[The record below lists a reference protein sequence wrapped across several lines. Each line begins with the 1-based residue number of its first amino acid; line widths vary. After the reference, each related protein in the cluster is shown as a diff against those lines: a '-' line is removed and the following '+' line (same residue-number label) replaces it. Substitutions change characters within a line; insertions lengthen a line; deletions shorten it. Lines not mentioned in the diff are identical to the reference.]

1 MKKVLLIVLL
11 IFVQSKKLNTFQEF
25 QFRDLDIKIVD
36 DKTKEELRKNKV
48 LKEIAFKYC
57 DLFEKS
63 NNQEEIN
70 LALKEDYPIV
80 QPIIQKA
87 FENNFI
93 ISAFI
98 KGMTLKEAECLVTN
112 DELKKQFSE
121 LIVAFYNYD
130 DATLDSIGLDFL
142 SKILQNL
149 RC

>member
-1 MKKVLLIVLL
+1 MNKFLLIVLL

-25 QFRDLDIKIVD
+25 QFRDLDFKMVD
-36 DKTKEELRKNKV
+36 DDIKEELRQNKV
-48 LKEIAFKYC
+48 LKEIALKYC

-80 QPIIQKA
+80 QPILKKA
-87 FENNFI
+87 FEKNFI

-98 KGMTLKEAECLVTN
+98 KGITLKEVECLLKK
-112 DELKKQFSE
+112 DDLKKQFSE